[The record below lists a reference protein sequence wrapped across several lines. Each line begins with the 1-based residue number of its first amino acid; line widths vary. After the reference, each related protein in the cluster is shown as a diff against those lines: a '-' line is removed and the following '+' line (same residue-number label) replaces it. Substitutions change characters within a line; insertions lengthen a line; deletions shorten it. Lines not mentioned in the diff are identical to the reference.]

1 MVGRPRVVA
10 TTAQVEE
17 LRVLAGS
24 ADRAEADR
32 GRAVLLSLEGWTS
45 ARIGGAFG
53 VRPESVR
60 HWRSWFLAAGVD
72 GLRMRIAPGPEP
84 VKARAALAVVAEV
97 LAVPVAD
104 RANWTLP
111 RLQKEIERR
120 TGVHISKSR
129 LSVVMRK
136 KGGSAGVGHATRCA
150 RDKTPRPSSA
160 RDCGSAC

>member
-10 TTAQVEE
+10 TEAQVGA

-32 GRAVLLSLEGWTS
+32 ARAILLSLEGWTS
-45 ARIGGAFG
+45 GRIAEAFG

-60 HWRSWFLAAGVD
+60 HWRSWFLAEGVD
-72 GLRMRIAPGPEP
+72 GLRTHIAPGPEP
-84 VKARAALAVVAEV
+84 VKARAALSVVAEV

-120 TGVHISKSR
+120 TGVCISKSR

-136 KGGSAGVGHATRCA
+136 KGGSAGAGHATHCA
-150 RDKTPRPSSA
+150 GDKTPRPSTA

>member
-10 TTAQVEE
+10 TEGQVGE

-24 ADRAEADR
+24 ADRGEADR
-32 GRAVLLSLEGWTS
+32 ARAILLSLAGWTS
-45 ARIGGAFG
+45 ARIGEAFG

-60 HWRSWFLAAGVD
+60 HWRSWFLAEDVD
-72 GLRMRIAPGPEP
+72 GLRRRLAAGPEP
-84 VKARAALAVVAEV
+84 VKAQAALSVVAEV

-111 RLQKEIERR
+111 RLQKEIEQR
-120 TGVHISKSR
+120 TGVCISKSR

-136 KGGSAGVGHATRCA
+136 KGGSAGADHATRCA
-150 RDKTPRPSSA
+150 DDKTPRPSID